1 MDMHPASSQPLATKA
16 QAANKAPKTP
26 VGNLFKLL
34 RSGVRLSQFV
44 APKLTPRLAARL
56 FCTPIPG
63 KRASRHLTA
72 PPNVR
77 VESLPFER
85 ASITLYHWPAPENAP
100 QLLMTHGWAGWGLQ
114 MTALAD
120 ALSAAGWAVVVIDQP
135 AHGRS
140 SAWSSTLPQFVR
152 ALAYA
157 AARLGR
163 VRALVG
169 HSMGGAAAYVAAANG
184 LGLGLALDK
193 LVLIAAPVSMLQA
206 TRDYA
211 LAFGIRE
218 SVRADMVSYLEARE
232 GMLFERMGAGHVAP
246 RIGTPT
252 LVIHDCD
259 DNIVPFRSARLL
271 MEKLPDAQLVSTRNL
286 GHRRLLKDPGVIE
299 ATRQFLRLEISP
311 APETI

>member
-1 MDMHPASSQPLATKA
+1 MDMHPAPSQPLA
-16 QAANKAPKTP
+16 NKARVASKTP
-26 VGNLFKLL
+26 ASGLFKLL
-34 RSGVRLSQFV
+34 RTGVRLSQFV
-44 APKLTPRLAARL
+44 APGLTPRIAARL

-63 KRASRHLTA
+63 KLASRRLIA

-77 VESLPFER
+77 VESLRFER

-120 ALSAAGWAVVVIDQP
+120 ALSAAGWAVVIIDQP
-135 AHGRS
+135 GHGRS

-163 VRALVG
+163 VQALVG
-169 HSMGGAAAYVAAANG
+169 HSMGGAAAYIAAANG

-193 LVLIAAPVSMLQA
+193 LVLISSPVSMLQA

-259 DNIVPFRSARLL
+259 DNIVPFRSAQVL
-271 MEKLPDAQLVSTRNL
+271 MEKLPDAQLLSTRNL
-286 GHRRLLKDPGVIE
+286 GHGRLLKDPGVIE
-299 ATRQFLRLEISP
+299 ATRQFLKLEALQTPPASP
-311 APETI
+311 AA

>member
-1 MDMHPASSQPLATKA
+1 MDMHPASTQPLAAKA
-16 QAANKAPKTP
+16 QAANKTP
-26 VGNLFKLL
+26 ASNLFKLL
-34 RSGVRLSQFV
+34 KAGMRISQFV
-44 APKLTPRLAARL
+44 APDLTPRIAARL

-63 KRASRHLTA
+63 KLASRHLIA
-72 PPNVR
+72 PPDVR
-77 VESLPFER
+77 VESLSFER

-157 AARLGR
+157 AASLGR
-163 VRALVG
+163 VQALVG
-169 HSMGGAAAYVAAANG
+169 HSMGGAAAYIAAANG
-184 LGLGLALDK
+184 LGLGVALDK
-193 LVLIAAPVSMLQA
+193 LVLISAPVSMLQA

-211 LAFGIRE
+211 LAFGISE

-259 DNIVPFRSARLL
+259 DNIVPFRSAQLL
-271 MEKLPDAQLVSTRNL
+271 VEKLPVAQLLSTRNL

-299 ATRQFLRLEISP
+299 ATRQFLKLEIP
-311 APETI
+311 HAPKTV

>member
-1 MDMHPASSQPLATKA
+1 MDMHPAASQPLAAKA
-16 QAANKAPKTP
+16 HATSKTP

-34 RSGVRLSQFV
+34 RTGVRLSQFV
-44 APKLTPRLAARL
+44 APNLTHRIAARL

-63 KRASRHLTA
+63 KLAARHLIA

-77 VESLPFER
+77 VESLSFER

-120 ALSAAGWAVVVIDQP
+120 ALSAAGWAVVLIDQP

-157 AARLGR
+157 AAHLGR
-163 VRALVG
+163 VQALLG
-169 HSMGGAAAYVAAANG
+169 HSMGGAAACIAAANG

-218 SVRADMVSYLEARE
+218 NVRASMVSYLEARE
-232 GMLFERMGAGHVAP
+232 GMLFERMGAAQVAP
-246 RIGTPT
+246 RVGTPT

-259 DNIVPFRSARLL
+259 DSIVPFRAAQLL
-271 MEKLPDAQLVSTRNL
+271 MEKLPDAQLLSTRNL

-299 ATRQFLRLEISP
+299 ATRQFLRLEKT
-311 APETI
+311 AAA